1 MAKNR
6 QSIFLNGNKN
16 VTINTLYCAAIVSNF
31 AVAVWR
37 HPKSTNKQVAIDLSG
52 KCSEGISFDR
62 KNPGFWVA
70 PFDFKKE
77 KSFFIHANYYFD
89 GNELAFNEVAP
100 QQDEAHVLTNK
111 SYFDKL
117 FGQFSKTHGVQSSN
131 GKDVEMWFSNAEEAS
146 IQNVNKSKYCSLIR
160 KAISVIEREELRKVV
175 VSRALEVE
183 LSPDFK
189 PVELFNNLCDAYQ
202 NAFVSLVAIPGVG
215 TWIGATPEVLLSS
228 KNGELVTVALA
239 GTRPLSPDDE
249 SWSKNWNE
257 KEVVEQEIVS
267 EFIRDCFSKEGIT
280 DYIEGKTES
289 LQIGELLHLQ
299 TRFKIRNV
307 SNNGVNHAE
316 KILNSLHPTPAVCGV
331 PQNKAFEFIESEET
345 HDRKFYSGFLGPVNL
360 QGESNLYV
368 NLRCLQMLKKSA
380 ILYAGG
386 GITIDSDVEN
396 EWHETELKLDALL
409 KVINGKAREKVMRP
423 KAVCYDGL

>member
-1 MAKNR
+1 MAKNW
-6 QSIFLNGNKN
+6 QSIFLNDNRDEK
-16 VTINTLYCAAIVSNF
+16 ISALYHAAIINNL

-37 HPKSTNKQVAIDLSG
+37 HPKSTKKQVAIDLSG
-52 KCSEGISFDR
+52 KCSEGIDFNRQNS
-62 KNPGFWVA
+62 GFWVA

-77 KSFFIHANYYFD
+77 NSFFIHANYYFD
-89 GNELAFNEVAP
+89 SNELAFIGAAP
-100 QQDEAHVLTNK
+100 QQDKSQILTNK
-111 SYFDKL
+111 SHFDK
-117 FGQFSKTHGVQSSN
+117 QFDQFINANLLQPSTHENAS
-131 GKDVEMWFSNAEEAS
+131 MWFSNPAQTS
-146 IQNVNKSKYCSLIR
+146 IQNINKPEYCSLIR
-160 KAISVIEREELRKVV
+160 KAISGIEDKKLRKVV

-183 LSPDFK
+183 LSTDFK
-189 PVELFNNLCDAYQ
+189 PIELFNNLCDAYQ

-215 TWIGATPEVLLSS
+215 TWIGATPEVLLAS
-228 KNGELVTVALA
+228 KNEELITVALA

-280 DYIEGKTES
+280 DYIEEKPES
-289 LQIGELLHLQ
+289 LRIGELLHLQ
-299 TRFKIRNV
+299 TRFKIKKGI
-307 SNNGVNHAE
+307 NNGVNRAE
-316 KILNSLHPTPAVCGV
+316 KILNRLHPTPAVCGV

-345 HDRKFYSGFLGPVNL
+345 HKREFYSGFLGPVNL

-368 NLRCLQMLKKSA
+368 NLRCLQMQKNSA

-423 KAVCYDGL
+423 KAVCYD